1 MINTHVTIAG
11 IDIYRDS
18 LTLCNEFALLN
29 LQFSVSCFVDH
40 CLSFC
45 KLYCLS
51 FDLQLLVTPLVSQIY
66 GFWLPLWYLR
76 FTASGYPFG
85 IFTFSCQV
93 IIRNAL
99 LWTIDG
105 AICAEYYIFFTLN
118 TTIVRFE
125 KSLSHC
131 SRYKLLILSSL
142 LNSLGVQVQSQVVVR
157 IVTSLSAYCI
167 LLHSSLNLFSC

>member
-1 MINTHVTIAG
+1 MVRVAQYIVFCLVFCNCCLFSFGHCI
-11 IDIYRDS
+11 
-18 LTLCNEFALLN
+18 LCH
-29 LQFSVSCFVDH
+29 SS
-40 CLSFC
+40 
-45 KLYCLS
+45 
-51 FDLQLLVTPLVSQIY
+51 IY
-66 GFWLPLWYLR
+66 GFWLLLWYLR

-105 AICAEYYIFFTLN
+105 AICAEYYIFSTLN

-167 LLHSSLNLFSC
+167 LLHSSLNLFSCWVWRWTLRKQQSINYCLYVLLLFKMSVHVYV